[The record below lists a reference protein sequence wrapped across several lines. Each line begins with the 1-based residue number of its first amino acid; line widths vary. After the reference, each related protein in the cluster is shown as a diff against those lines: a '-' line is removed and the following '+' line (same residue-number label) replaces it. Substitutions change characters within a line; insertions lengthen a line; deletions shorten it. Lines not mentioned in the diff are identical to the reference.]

1 MTDVLDH
8 GYVRLVDSMGGDLS
22 IVNAARTSY
31 DNPSTLHFPACPET
45 ATDVVKA
52 RSCICAGIIQEIN
65 AGGRFLLDDVFDGQ
79 EIDTL
84 AKADA
89 GLINFLAEH
98 RHGTPFEMVTL
109 KFEVQ
114 APIFVFREW
123 HRHRIASI
131 NEMSGRYV
139 ELPRLFYVP
148 DRDNVREQKGKP
160 GAYYY
165 ERMDDTETAVRA
177 QDTIERCA
185 NIAFH
190 NYELLLA
197 DGVAKEQARMV
208 LPVNTY
214 SKMVWSCN
222 LRALFNF
229 LSLRNHDRA
238 QYEIKVYAEAM
249 EEMAKAVAPV
259 ALQAFIDNERIAP

>member
-8 GYVRLVDSMGGDLS
+8 GYVNLVDSMGDDLA

-31 DNPSTLHFPACPET
+31 NNPSTTHHFYCEKVEGQNACECDGSEG
-45 ATDVVKA
+45 DVWLS
-52 RSCICAGIIQEIN
+52 R
-65 AGGRFLLDDVFDGQ
+65 
-79 EIDTL
+79 
-84 AKADA
+84 ADA
-89 GLINFLAEH
+89 GLINYLCKH
-98 RHGTPFEMVTL
+98 RHGTPFEMVTV

-160 GAYYY
+160 GSYYY
-165 ERMDDTETAVRA
+165 ERMDDNVDASWA
-177 QDTIERCA
+177 QDKIRETCDE
-185 NIAFH
+185 AFDT
-190 NYELLLA
+190 YELLLEA
-197 DGVAKEQARMV
+197 GVAKEQARLV
-208 LPVNTY
+208 LPLNTY

-222 LRALFNF
+222 LRSLFNF

-238 QYEIKVYAEAM
+238 QHEIKVYAEAM
-249 EEMAKAVAPV
+249 EEMVKQVAPV
-259 ALQAFIDNERIAP
+259 AMQAFIDNQRIAP

>member
-8 GYVRLVDSMGGDLS
+8 GYVRLVDSMGDDLS

-31 DNPSTLHFPACPET
+31 NNPSEELT
-45 ATDVVKA
+45 A
-52 RSCICAGIIQEIN
+52 
-65 AGGRFLLDDVFDGQ
+65 
-79 EIDTL
+79 
-84 AKADA
+84 ADK
-89 GLINFLAEH
+89 GLINYLAKH
-98 RHGTPFEMVTL
+98 RHGTPFEMVTV
-109 KFEVQ
+109 KFEAQ

-160 GAYYY
+160 GAYRY
-165 ERMDDTETAVRA
+165 ERMDDDAPAVTAM
-177 QDTIERCA
+177 DM
-185 NIAFH
+185 IAASADSSF
-190 NYELLLA
+190 NMYEKLLKL
-197 DGVAKEQARMV
+197 GVAKEQARMV
-208 LPVNTY
+208 LPVSTY

-249 EEMAKAVAPV
+249 EEMAKKVAPV
-259 ALQAFIDNERIAP
+259 AMQAFIDNGRVAP